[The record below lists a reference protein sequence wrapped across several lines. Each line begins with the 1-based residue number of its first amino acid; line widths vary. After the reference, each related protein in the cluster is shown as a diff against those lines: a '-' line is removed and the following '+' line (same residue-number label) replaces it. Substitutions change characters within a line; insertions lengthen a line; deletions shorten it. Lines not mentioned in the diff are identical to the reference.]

1 MNSVLIECYEE
12 YLRLLNKQE
21 DAIKNGKIN
30 AFYKYF
36 VEIDKLQ
43 NKIGSID
50 ILVKTEDRPYE
61 LTMINRENNQKTQ
74 DTTVLRKLV
83 IRCIKKNENNKELLE
98 NLIKK
103 NRNEIIGLYKL
114 KKAATAYK
122 TKIRSGARLIDQ
134 NA

>member
-1 MNSVLIECYEE
+1 VNSVLIECYEE